1 MRMKTIKNI
10 KNTIKTAIAFF
21 ILFDLPFLV
30 VAADWLWIN

>member
-1 MRMKTIKNI
+1 MKKKTIKKI

-21 ILFDLPFLV
+21 ILFDLPVLV